1 MKDEGPGEPGIR
13 QGNKYLATGLR
24 FGGGIV
30 MFLLLGYAV
39 DRWLNTVPLF
49 LLIGTFV
56 GAGLGFLSVWREL
69 KADAANQ
76 PTWRKGAKAP
86 GRKDGQAG
94 GQADGRSGG
103 QEP

>member
-1 MKDEGPGEPGIR
+1 MKEEGPEPGIR

-30 MFLLLGYAV
+30 MFLLLGYAL

-76 PTWRKGAKAP
+76 PTWKG
-86 GRKDGQAG
+86 GRTG
-94 GQADGRSGG
+94 GQADRRKGGRKA
-103 QEP
+103 

>member
-1 MKDEGPGEPGIR
+1 MKDEGQEPGIR

-76 PTWRKGAKAP
+76 PTWRKGARTQ
-86 GRKDGQAG
+86 GRKDG
-94 GQADGRSGG
+94 R
-103 QEP
+103 EE

>member
-69 KADAANQ
+69 KADEANR
-76 PTWRKGAKAP
+76 PTWKG
-86 GRKDGQAG
+86 GRVRRTDSEDGEDSG
-94 GQADGRSGG
+94 DGR
-103 QEP
+103 EA